1 MSNIFDEFGFTLQM
15 DEDSTFASSDF
26 ALYGLTGEVADDDQ
40 GLMTF
45 TYNGADVVLFW
56 KPEAGETAQALADST
71 YALQQAS
78 QPDSVFTPIND
89 GDILVDGQAGRFGG
103 FAFVDSEGENASGG
117 LIGAWAC
124 PQTEKSFSLTAISP
138 DSTALQIRFDRLV
151 SGFECGA

>member
-1 MSNIFDEFGFTLQM
+1 M

-26 ALYGLTGEVADDDQ
+26 ALRGLTGEVADDDQ

-56 KPEAGETAQALADST
+56 KPQAGDTPQALADST
-71 YALQQAS
+71 YALQQAGK
-78 QPDSVFTPIND
+78 PDSVFTPIND
-89 GDILVDGQAGRFGG
+89 GDLVVDGQAGRYGG
-103 FAFVDSEGENASGG
+103 FAFVDAAGENASGG
-117 LIGAWAC
+117 LIGAWVC
-124 PQTEKSFSLTAISP
+124 PQPESSFSLTAISP